1 MPQLSASAQRNA
13 SLTLLIAIQIAHTI
27 ATGSVT
33 AASPTLER
41 TVHISGYSF
50 CFVWFRSPRHC
61 ARLPLDKLVRGVDT
75 GGAARAERGPVHIQ
89 DSPRVQVA
97 TRAAA
102 KSREKESDHLTA
114 RPADVRS
121 RP

>member
-13 SLTLLIAIQIAHTI
+13 SLTSLIAIQIAHTM

-50 CFVWFRSPRHC
+50 CLVWFKRPGRC
-61 ARLPLDKLVRGVDT
+61 VRLQWDMLARGIDT
-75 GGAARAERGPVHIQ
+75 GAVRQERGPVRIR
-89 DSPRVQVA
+89 DSSRA
-97 TRAAA
+97 RDARRAAA
-102 KSREKESDHLTA
+102 KSREKESERLTA
-114 RPADVRS
+114 RPADVPS

>member
-13 SLTLLIAIQIAHTI
+13 SLTSLIAIQIAHTM

-50 CFVWFRSPRHC
+50 CFVWFRSPGHC

-75 GGAARAERGPVHIQ
+75 GAARSERGPAHIH
-89 DSPRVQVA
+89 DSPRAQVA

-102 KSREKESDHLTA
+102 KSREKESEHLTA